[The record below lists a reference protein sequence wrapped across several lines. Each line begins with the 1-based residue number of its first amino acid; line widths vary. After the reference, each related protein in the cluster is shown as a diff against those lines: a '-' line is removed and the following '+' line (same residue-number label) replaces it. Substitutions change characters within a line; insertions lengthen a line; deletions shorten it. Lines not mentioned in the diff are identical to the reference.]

1 MFGREFNKTKY
12 EKIKKLVHID
22 FVNDV
27 ERDDNFLIIDNGKNL
42 SGGQAQR
49 ISIARSLYSEPELLI
64 LDEATN
70 QLNEEIEKEIIL
82 NIEKETSS
90 KILIVTHNKKLKTY
104 IEEFNEF
111 EIENF
116 SIKNI
121 NEKI

>member
-70 QLNEEIEKEIIL
+70 QLNEEIGRSYNGITI
-82 NIEKETSS
+82 
-90 KILIVTHNKKLKTY
+90 
-104 IEEFNEF
+104 
-111 EIENF
+111 
-116 SIKNI
+116 
-121 NEKI
+121 